1 MVEWLFQL
9 TLWYSVVVG
18 LVMVVSGL
26 LGRRPNN
33 PEVIAIGGV
42 VLLLVIQLGL
52 SAGLAI
58 GGERAAI
65 STLEFFG
72 YLIVALIVPIGAFFW
87 AAVEPNRWAT
97 VVMGAASL
105 TIAVMVVRMWQI
117 WFGVA
122 PF

>member
-42 VLLLVIQLGL
+42 ALLLVIQLGL
-52 SAGLAI
+52 SAGLAL

-87 AAVEPNRWAT
+87 AAVETNRWAT

-105 TIAVMVVRMWQI
+105 TVAVMVIRMWQI